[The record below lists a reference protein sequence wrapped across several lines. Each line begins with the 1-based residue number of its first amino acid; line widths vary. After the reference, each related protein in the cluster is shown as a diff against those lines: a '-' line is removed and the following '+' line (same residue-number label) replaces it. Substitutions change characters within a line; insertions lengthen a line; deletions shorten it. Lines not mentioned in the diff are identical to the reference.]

1 VSKEKG
7 VKHSNVPALLIP
19 TPLWT
24 MESVLL
30 PRATPSSTSP
40 PPTTPSPPPPR
51 TRLNSFSLVD
61 AKPPPRHP
69 CFGPKWREAEK
80 ERARRERHYQ
90 NHLSHHHQ
98 GFRGN
103 QVSRAKPSVDNQPDW
118 TMLEQIPF
126 ANFTKLSFA
135 VNDQP
140 EDLLVCGAVDS
151 YDLPREHEGPGK
163 FQSSP
168 AAVSSQAA

>member
-1 VSKEKG
+1 
-7 VKHSNVPALLIP
+7 
-19 TPLWT
+19 
-24 MESVLL
+24 
-30 PRATPSSTSP
+30 
-40 PPTTPSPPPPR
+40 
-51 TRLNSFSLVD
+51 
-61 AKPPPRHP
+61 
-69 CFGPKWREAEK
+69 
-80 ERARRERHYQ
+80 
-90 NHLSHHHQ
+90 
-98 GFRGN
+98 
-103 QVSRAKPSVDNQPDW
+103 
-118 TMLEQIPF
+118 MLEQIPF